1 MRTLST
7 IFCLIALGAVG
18 RATAQTPATA
28 DTPRSIANATFTQP
42 IAWIAKGDTMA
53 MVLTPPEK
61 DLELTFVDVPNA
73 TGADNA
79 VAAAWSRQYPGF
91 ARELEVS
98 TPGPAKDGWEER
110 RSFSY
115 RTSPAE
121 HQEVLAI
128 ALRKGSK
135 WTVLLMQ
142 GKRRHL

>member
-7 IFCLIALGAVG
+7 IFCLIALAAAGH
-18 RATAQTPATA
+18 ATAQTPATA
-28 DTPRSIANATFTQP
+28 DTPISLANATFTQP
-42 IAWIAKGDTMA
+42 MAWTAKGDPAA

-73 TGADNA
+73 TSADSA

-98 TPGPAKDGWEER
+98 VPGAAKDGWEER

-121 HQEVLAI
+121 HQEVRD
-128 ALRKGSK
+128 RKS
-135 WTVLLMQ
+135 VV
-142 GKRRHL
+142 

>member
-1 MRTLST
+1 MRTLSI
-7 IFCLIALGAVG
+7 IFCLVALAAAG

-28 DTPRSIANATFTQP
+28 DTQISLANATFTQP
-42 IAWIAKGDTMA
+42 MAWTAKGDATA

-73 TGADNA
+73 TSADNA

-98 TPGPAKDGWEER
+98 VPGAAKEGWEER
-110 RSFSY
+110 KSFEY

-121 HQEVLAI
+121 HQEVRAI
-128 ALRKGSK
+128 ALRKGS
-135 WTVLLMQ
+135 
-142 GKRRHL
+142 